1 MTMMSQRK
9 SIKWFLTM
17 IKEKKIMTDDVHLRS
32 TEQYESRDVSNL
44 PLSACL
50 PFSDGLHT
58 LIEHMKFHIIKVLL
72 SIIKD
77 FLKPVIKSVPC
88 CITLNCDLV
97 EASKNLCK

>member
-1 MTMMSQRK
+1 
-9 SIKWFLTM
+9 M
-17 IKEKKIMTDDVHLRS
+17 IKEKRIMTDDVHLRS
-32 TEQYESRDVSNL
+32 TKQYESMHVSNL
-44 PLSACL
+44 PLSAWL
-50 PFSDGLHT
+50 PFSDELHT

>member
-1 MTMMSQRK
+1 
-9 SIKWFLTM
+9 
-17 IKEKKIMTDDVHLRS
+17 MTDDVHLRS
-32 TEQYESRDVSNL
+32 TKQYESMNVSNL
-44 PLSACL
+44 PLSAWL
-50 PFSDGLHT
+50 PFSDE

-77 FLKPVIKSVPC
+77 VLKPVIKSVPC

>member
-1 MTMMSQRK
+1 
-9 SIKWFLTM
+9 
-17 IKEKKIMTDDVHLRS
+17 MTDDVHLRS
-32 TEQYESRDVSNL
+32 TKQYESMNVSNL
-44 PLSACL
+44 PLSASL
-50 PFSDGLHT
+50 HFSDELHT

-97 EASKNLCK
+97 EPRKNLCK